1 LTQDIIDAESGHGG
15 NQTMNIRSSTL
26 VVALCIATSTSAQP
40 EPTTATPAV
49 LPEEVLIT
57 GERNIYQLRAE
68 LLEAEKQA
76 YDIFN
81 SFNDDPRFDISCSTH
96 APTGS
101 RITRQVCLPGF
112 QLEAYQQHA
121 LQFLETLRPDGSN
134 FAIQSQPQEVVIA
147 SQQEA
152 YRSKLKQIA
161 EEHPEFLDA
170 LIEFTEL
177 KERYQEAT
185 SSTPE

>member
-1 LTQDIIDAESGHGG
+1 MAIRTAPLILVMGIASGAQA
-15 NQTMNIRSSTL
+15 QTETDP
-26 VVALCIATSTSAQP
+26 AK
-40 EPTTATPAV
+40 TAS

-57 GERNIYQLRAE
+57 GERHVYQLRTE
-68 LLEAEKQA
+68 MLEAEKQA

-81 SFNDDPRFDISCSTH
+81 SLNDEPRFHISCSTH

-101 RITRQVCLPGF
+101 RIKQQICLPGF

-134 FAIQSQPQEVVIA
+134 FAIQHQPQEVVIA

-177 KERYQEAT
+177 KERYKEAT
-185 SSTPE
+185 STAPE

>member
-1 LTQDIIDAESGHGG
+1 MAIRNSILLLAFCIPSGV
-15 NQTMNIRSSTL
+15 L
-26 VVALCIATSTSAQP
+26 AQP
-40 EPTTATPAV
+40 AADIEPQAL
-49 LPEEVLIT
+49 LPEEVLVT
-57 GERNIYQLRAE
+57 GERQVYQLHSKM
-68 LLEAEKQA
+68 LEAEKQA

-81 SFNDDPRFDISCSTH
+81 SLNDEPRFDISCSTH

-101 RITRQVCLPGF
+101 RIKQQVCLPGF
-112 QLEAYQQHA
+112 QLDAYQQHA
-121 LQFLETLRPDGSN
+121 LQYLETLRPDGSN

-177 KERYQEAT
+177 KERYEEAT
-185 SSTPE
+185 STAPE